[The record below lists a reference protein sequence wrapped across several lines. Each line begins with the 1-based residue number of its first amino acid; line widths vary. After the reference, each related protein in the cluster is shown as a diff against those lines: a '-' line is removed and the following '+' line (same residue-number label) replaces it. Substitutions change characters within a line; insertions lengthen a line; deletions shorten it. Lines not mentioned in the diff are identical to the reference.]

1 MKKLGVVLLA
11 IALAFGVMGGGI
23 FYSSAEV
30 SEEKV
35 PKDFTSAANLFVE
48 TDDLLDTYA
57 VDAESASNRPYPAD
71 WGMKFGKTNEG
82 EYTCMNNERQER
94 AHQAHTA
101 AYMPMSRSVAGTAAY
116 YVSADITV
124 GSRANWGGLGI
135 VIGEGTDDA
144 KSPVGIWYCVDD
156 PKLVLASGGNEFAT
170 FFGAEQEDGS
180 VDPGIAFAVGDTFT
194 LSVVVDGQKIS
205 VYVDGNKIGTTYTL
219 DTGTRFVPK
228 IGAELKNYN
237 GRYSNFVLKTL
248 EEEPE
253 VTLAD
258 FEQAE
263 NLFVDT
269 VGLADTYE
277 FDKNMNVVGAYPSD
291 YGMKFGKTSGGYYAR
306 VNNKMQDFCSS
317 GAHTA
322 SYLPTSKDI
331 SNVNTYCVS
340 AEITVGDRA
349 DWGGLGIVI
358 GKGTTEREF
367 PVGIWYCM
375 DTPGLFLASDGVEYT
390 NAFGTEVDGKIVPG
404 VDFNVGDTFTLAAV
418 VDGQKVS
425 VYIDGE
431 KIGDTYTIATEFTPA
446 IGAEVK
452 QYYSEYRDFSFKTLD
467 TGLSAAEYT
476 VTCISG
482 AVEIGTIEYT
492 YGEGAALAPIE
503 RKGYQFMGWHLF
515 PDLSDPVIESIDAAI
530 GGNITVYCEYKI
542 ANYSIAYYDG
552 ETKIENDKLVK
563 SYTMQQYVQLLGA
576 EDMEKEGYTF
586 EGWYTA
592 ADFSGNAV
600 TAIEMGST
608 GDKVFYA
615 KYTKIGGTSAGGCGG
630 SVIGVSSVFGLAAL
644 GAAAVMLKRK
654 KAGGR

>member
-11 IALAFGVMGGGI
+11 VALAFGVMGGGVS
-23 FYSSAEV
+23 YLSAED
-30 SEEKV
+30 SAEKV
-35 PKDFTSAANLFVE
+35 PGDFTSAANLFVE
-48 TDDLLDTYA
+48 TDDLLDSYA
-57 VDAESASNRPYPAD
+57 VDAESVSNRPYPAD

-94 AHQAHTA
+94 ANQAHTA
-101 AYMPMSRSVAGTAAY
+101 VYLPMSRSVAGTAAY

-124 GSRANWGGLGI
+124 GSRADWGGLGI

-156 PKLVLASGGNEFAT
+156 PKLVLASGGNEFAA
-170 FFGAEQEDGS
+170 FFGTEQEDGS
-180 VDPGIAFAVGDTFT
+180 VDPGVAFAVGDTFT
-194 LSVVVDGQKIS
+194 LSAVVDGQKIS
-205 VYVDGNKIGTTYTL
+205 VYVDGNKIGAAYTL
-219 DTGTRFVPK
+219 GEDSGFIPK

-237 GRYSNFVLKTL
+237 GRYTNFVFKTL
-248 EEEPE
+248 EAEPE
-253 VTLAD
+253 VTLAE
-258 FEQAE
+258 FEQAD
-263 NLFVDT
+263 NLFVDSA
-269 VGLADTYE
+269 GLADTYE

-291 YGMKFGKTSGGYYAR
+291 YGMKFGKTSGGYYTR
-306 VNNKMQDFCSS
+306 VNNKMQDFCTS

-322 SYLPTSKDI
+322 SYLATSKDI
-331 SNVNTYCVS
+331 GNVKTYCVS
-340 AEITVGDRA
+340 AEITIGDRA

-367 PVGIWYCM
+367 PVGVWYCV
-375 DTPGLFLASDGVEYT
+375 DAPGLFLAADGNEFA
-390 NAFGTEVDGKIVPG
+390 NAFGLGQSNALV
-404 VDFNVGDTFTLAAV
+404 VGDTFTLAAV

-452 QYYSEYRDFSFKTLD
+452 QYYSKYRDFTFKTLD
-467 TGLSAAEYT
+467 TGLQAAEYT

-482 AVEIGTIEYT
+482 AVEIGTIGYT
-492 YGEGAALAPIE
+492 YGEGVALAPIE

-563 SYTMQQYVQLLGA
+563 SYTMQQYVQLPGA

-615 KYTKIGGTSAGGCGG
+615 KYTKVGGTSSGGCGG
-630 SVIGVSSVFGLAAL
+630 SVIGVSSVFALAAL
-644 GAAAVMLKRK
+644 GAAAVMFKRK